1 MTIYYSDTDI
11 VKGAFAGEA
20 DVCAGCWIA
29 ISRKWACEGVE
40 CEGCAKCPPVPS
52 HYLKG
57 DSGIDSYLE
66 EFKVE
71 SKAVYDRLE
80 RAGYLKQGYSEELAD
95 GLLSG
100 EFSHDCVYDA
110 KGDCKACGDFEKRF
124 DGELKRDP
132 VEAAESKAKQSP
144 FVDSPLIPE
153 LVKRGWTENQALGLI
168 AKVADNPEIADR
180 FPEFFK
186 RAYTDYVQ
194 DVAFKGDKDKQA
206 SLLNRSDGA
215 TLLYQGKMNC
225 LFGEPST
232 GKSWI
237 ALMAAYEVV
246 LMGGKVLWWDFED
259 SPDTMARRAES
270 LGALE
275 HIQDKDNFKWAGY
288 SLADVTPEAG
298 KARQELEAWLTSSD
312 VSLVVLDAAESAGC
326 PSDGADVAPWFAFHI
341 TPWIRAGCSVI
352 WLDHVPKQ
360 REGRPAGP
368 IGSNHKLAKV
378 DGAALYVTGVP
389 WSKVD
394 GGGIKLVNHKDR
406 HGELPAVRF
415 KQVALVTGEHKGG
428 KLEYR
433 LDPPAKDA
441 DADADPINE
450 VMERMLYAIVEAGFD
465 GIATQKAVRA
475 TAKARYQIADLA
487 LDQLIDDGLV
497 ERIKGEGK
505 GYKYVSTEAGK
516 AAMRDA

>member
-1 MTIYYSDTDI
+1 MTIYYSDTGI
-11 VKGAFAGEA
+11 VKGASAGEA
-20 DVCAGCWIA
+20 DVCAGCWA
-29 ISRKWACEGVE
+29 AFSRKWACEGAD
-40 CEGCAKCPPVPS
+40 CEGCPECPPVPS
-52 HYLKG
+52 YYLNG
-57 DSGIDSYLE
+57 DTGADAYLE
-66 EFKVE
+66 EFKAE
-71 SKAVYDRLE
+71 SKASLDSVMRE
-80 RAGYLKQGYSEELAD
+80 RYKARGYPQDLVD
-95 GLLSG
+95 GLVSG
-100 EFSHDCVYDA
+100 VTDDEIEKKWPEF
-110 KGDCKACGDFEKRF
+110 
-124 DGELKRDP
+124 LKRDP
-132 VEAAESKAKQSP
+132 VEAAESKAKQAR
-144 FVDSPLIPE
+144 FVDSPLIPG

-168 AKVADNPEIADR
+168 ARVADNPEIAAR

-194 DVAFKGDKDKQA
+194 DVAFKGDKERQS

-288 SLADVTPEAG
+288 TLADVTPEAG

-326 PSDGADVAPWFAFHI
+326 PSDGADVAPWFAFHV

-389 WSKVD
+389 WSKEE

-406 HGELPAVRF
+406 HGELPAARF
-415 KQVALVTGEHKGG
+415 KQVALVTGEHKDG

-433 LDPPAKDA
+433 LDPPAKDTN
-441 DADADPINE
+441 DDADPINE

-475 TAKARYQIADLA
+475 TAKARYQLADFA

-505 GYKYVSTEAGK
+505 GYKYVATEAGK
-516 AAMRDA
+516 AALRDA